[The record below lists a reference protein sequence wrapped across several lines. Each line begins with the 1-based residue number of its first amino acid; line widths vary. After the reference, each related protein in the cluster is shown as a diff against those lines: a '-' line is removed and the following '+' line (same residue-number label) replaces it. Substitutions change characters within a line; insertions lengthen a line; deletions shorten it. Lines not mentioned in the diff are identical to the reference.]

1 MKRLMIVITVIPILK
16 VEITKKNYRRPKII
30 TLLLTFMIIKTTVII
45 EIIKIL
51 IRANNDSNI
60 NNSNE
65 KLKG

>member
-1 MKRLMIVITVIPILK
+1 MTVIK
-16 VEITKKNYRRPKII
+16 
-30 TLLLTFMIIKTTVII
+30 

-65 KLKG
+65 KLKC

>member
-1 MKRLMIVITVIPILK
+1 
-16 VEITKKNYRRPKII
+16 
-30 TLLLTFMIIKTTVII
+30 MIIKTTVII